1 MADSLIIVESP
12 TKARTIKRYVG
23 NKFDVAASNGHI
35 KDLPEKELG
44 IKIENGFEP
53 NYQIIPS
60 KRKIVAQLK
69 KSAEGK
75 SKIYLASDP
84 DREGEAIAW
93 HIAEILKSPN
103 RKFLRLLMHEITKE
117 GIEQALKRPTKLDP
131 NMYESQVARRV
142 LDRLVGYKISPLLW
156 KVIKGK
162 TGLSAGRVQSVAL
175 RLICEREEEIRK
187 FVPQEFWQ
195 IDVKLKAQN
204 PPEFWARL
212 IRENNKKLEIPNELK
227 AREIESEL
235 KAQDFRVKTV
245 EKKERKKSPPPP
257 FITSTLQQE
266 AYKKF
271 RFTAQYTM
279 RLAQELYEGI
289 ELGEKGPTG
298 LITYMRTDS
307 VRVAESAIK
316 SARELILT
324 SFGKDYLPEK
334 PRSYKSRK
342 LAQEAHEAIRPT
354 QLELT
359 PDAVKPYLSDD
370 QLKLYDLIYKRFL
383 ASQTEDAII
392 AETIITISAGKYEL
406 EAKAQKT
413 VFDGFLKVY
422 AESQEPEE
430 EEQKEEAEALPE
442 VQENES
448 LFPKEFKLKQNF
460 TKPKPRYTE
469 SSLIRE
475 LEARGIGRPSTYA
488 TIISTLFEREYVYR
502 EKGYL
507 VPSGLGE
514 IVTKVLVEAFPEIMD
529 VGFTAKMEEE
539 LDHVEEGNK
548 KWRELIEEFWQK
560 FSPQLQSAL
569 KKMSKIR
576 SQGEPTGINCP
587 KCSSELLIKW
597 GRHGEFIA
605 CSRYP
610 DCNFTSNFKRTKNG
624 KIEIE
629 MLNPQVFCEKCNSPM
644 VARENKTSSY
654 YLCTN
659 PSCKNTKPI
668 STGIKC
674 PLCGSEIIKK
684 KTKKGRTFFSC
695 SNYPT
700 CNFATWYEPYQKQCP
715 KCNHPFMEMRK
726 NKLYCPSCRFSESY
740 EESPKRNEN
749 ENNTR

>member
-1 MADSLIIVESP
+1 MADTLIVVESP
-12 TKARTIKRYVG
+12 TKARTIKKYVG
-23 NKFDVAASNGHI
+23 NEFDVAASSGHI
-35 KDLPEKELG
+35 KDLPQKELG
-44 IKIENGFEP
+44 IEIEKGFEP
-53 NYQIIPS
+53 DYQIIPT
-60 KRKIVAQLK
+60 KKKIVAQLK

-93 HIAEILKSPN
+93 HIAEILKSPD
-103 RKFLRLLMHEITKE
+103 REFSRLLMHEITKE
-117 GIEQALKRPTKLDP
+117 GVERALKRPEKLDP
-131 NMYESQVARRV
+131 NMYQSQVARRV

-156 KVIKGK
+156 KVIRGKG
-162 TGLSAGRVQSVAL
+162 GLSAGRVQSVAL
-175 RLICEREEEIRK
+175 RLIFEREDEVRK

-195 IDVKLKAQN
+195 IDVRLKAQN
-204 PPEFWARL
+204 PPEFRARL
-212 IRENNKKLEIPNELK
+212 IKWDNKKLEIPDESR
-227 AREIESEL
+227 AREIEGEL
-235 KAQDFRVKTV
+235 KAQNFKVKSV
-245 EKKERKKSPPPP
+245 EQKERKKSPPPP

-266 AYKKF
+266 AYKKL

-289 ELGEKGPTG
+289 EIGDKGSTG

-307 VRVAESAIK
+307 VRVTESAIK
-316 SARELILT
+316 SARELILS
-324 SFGKDYLPEK
+324 SFGQNYLPDK
-334 PRSYKSRK
+334 PRIYKSRK

-359 PDAVKPYLSDD
+359 QDAVRPYLSED

-392 AETIITISAGKYEL
+392 AETVIAISAGKYEL
-406 EAKAQKT
+406 EAKAQK
-413 VFDGFLKVY
+413 VSFDGFLKIY
-422 AESQEPEE
+422 AESKEPEE
-430 EEQKEEAEALPE
+430 DEEKEEAEALPE
-442 VQENES
+442 VQENEPLS
-448 LFPKEFKLKQNF
+448 PQEFQLKQNF

-488 TIISTLFEREYVYR
+488 TIVSTLFDREYVRR

-514 IVTKVLVEAFPEIMD
+514 IVTKVLVEAFPDIMD

-539 LDHVEEGNK
+539 LDEVEEGQK

-560 FSPQLQSAL
+560 FSPQLQDAL
-569 KKMSKIR
+569 KKMSRIR
-576 SQGEPTGINCP
+576 SSGEPTGEKCP
-587 KCSSELLIKW
+587 KCNAELFIKW

-610 DCNFTSNFKRTKNG
+610 NCNFTSNFKRTKNG
-624 KIEIE
+624 KVEIE
-629 MLNPQVFCEKCNSPM
+629 MLNPQVFCEKCGSPM
-644 VARENKTSSY
+644 TARDNKAGSY

-659 PSCKNTKPI
+659 PDCKNTKPI

-674 PLCGSEIIKK
+674 PLCGSEIVKRR
-684 KTKKGRTFFSC
+684 TKKGRTFFSC

-700 CNFATWYEPYQKQCP
+700 CDFATWYEPHNRQCL
-715 KCNHPFMEMRK
+715 KCNHPFMETRK
-726 NKLYCPSCRFSESY
+726 NKLYCPNCRYSETY
-740 EESPKRNEN
+740 EEGSEKNEI
-749 ENNTR
+749 ENNKK